1 MQTPDTRWAPFPWFL
16 LRATGMPFDWLEGAG
31 APLLWSLDAPALDA
45 ATAHARGRLAAL
57 LDHPLVAEALF
68 LSNPALD
75 AARIASWR
83 ESLTRPERRS
93 KDRARER
100 TVWRYLQRF
109 CAKNDTTSFFGA
121 TSLGRFDAPGS
132 THPTLP
138 IAANRRA
145 FLEHWAAQALVDAA
159 ITDFDGA
166 TADGWVTHPRRA
178 PNVQV
183 DPDRVT
189 HTTATDAPRHWDGAT
204 FVAAAQLADGVR
216 DEAAL
221 AAAVSAATGCPPSA
235 AATAV
240 TTLLRE
246 GGLEAA
252 AQVATGAMDALDDVR
267 AAIARQPEGATKKGW
282 VDYLAATQHGL
293 DGFAG
298 ASPAARHGRFT
309 ALEAGFEERADVAAR
324 RTPGEFYASRTIVHE
339 VGDRSGGPVALEG
352 RVAAAL
358 ETALTPL
365 VELCALHTLAD
376 RLTFRAW
383 FEREVGPGEHSFAAV
398 DRAHRRDG
406 VRVQLAAPPAARELL
421 RDLGAVR
428 DAFRAQVDAHVGAHG
443 LDRPLQLDPA
453 PFAAVRA
460 RWDDLAAA
468 DGAAYANPDLLVGDQ
483 RATGGPLR
491 VVVGDIHAMPYLTPA
506 LFAAAP
512 QGEVVFQDT
521 RDWLAALCAPALPAL
536 PAVERRSFMA
546 FEPDLGQVALE
557 VDGRPAVPHER
568 RASMEALRI
577 AATGDGFQ
585 LTVETY
591 DGARRE
597 VMPLV
602 RAANVMSRFS
612 RLVQLSARVHPVRLV
627 DVAKWLAATGWRSAA
642 DLPRLL
648 WGGGP
653 SGVEV
658 VVARRRFQV
667 PSEAWASAPDLGEAL
682 RRLAAVTGGALP
694 RFCFTKAPSEPK
706 PLLVDW
712 ANPVAAEMALWLA
725 RREPELGFVE
735 MLPEPAGLWLGG
747 PDGRHTSELRVVFAR
762 SPAFSS

>member
-1 MQTPDTRWAPFPWFL
+1 
-16 LRATGMPFDWLEGAG
+16 MPFDWLEGIG
-31 APLLWSLDAPALDA
+31 DAPLWDLDAPALAA
-45 ATAHARGRLAAL
+45 ATTRTRGRLAAL
-57 LDHPLVAEALF
+57 LEHPLVAEALF

-75 AARIASWR
+75 AARVASWR
-83 ESLTRPERRS
+83 ESLTRPVRRS

-121 TSLGRFDAPGS
+121 TSLGRFDVTGS

-138 IAANRRA
+138 IAATRRA

-159 ITDFDGA
+159 VTDFDGA
-166 TADGWVTHPRRA
+166 TADGWLTHPRRG

-189 HTTATDAPRHWDGAT
+189 QITASDAPHHWDGAT
-204 FVAAAQLADGVR
+204 FVATAQLADGVL

-221 AAAVSAATGCPPSA
+221 AAAVSATTGCSPSA
-235 AATAV
+235 ATAAV

-246 GGLEAA
+246 GGLESA
-252 AQVATGAMDALDDVR
+252 AQIATGAVDALDGVR
-267 AAIARQPEGATKKGW
+267 AAIARQTNGALKKDW
-282 VDYLAATQHGL
+282 MAFVVAAQQGL
-293 DGFAG
+293 HAFAG
-298 ASPAARHGRFT
+298 AASTGRRGHFD
-309 ALEAGFEERADVAAR
+309 ALEAGFEERAEVAAR
-324 RTPGEFYASRTIVHE
+324 RTPGEFYASRTIMHE
-339 VGDRSGGPVALEG
+339 VGDRSGEPVALEAG
-352 RVAAAL
+352 VAAAL

-365 VELCALHTLAD
+365 VQLCALHTLAD

-383 FEREVGPGEHSFAAV
+383 FDREVGPGEHAFAAV

-406 VRVQLAAPPAARELL
+406 VRVQLAAPPAARELR

-428 DAFRAQVDAHVGAHG
+428 DAFRVQVDAHVGAHG
-443 LDRPLQLDPA
+443 LGRPLWLDPA

-483 RATGGPLR
+483 RAVGGPLR

-506 LFAAAP
+506 LYAAAP
-512 QGEVVFQDT
+512 GGEVVFQDT

-557 VDGRPAVPHER
+557 VDGRPSIPRER
-568 RASMEALRI
+568 RASMEDLRI
-577 AATGDGFQ
+577 AATADGFE
-585 LTVETY
+585 LTVETH
-591 DGARRE
+591 DGVRRG

-627 DVAKWLAATGWRSAA
+627 DVATWLAAAGWRGAA
-642 DLPRLL
+642 ELPRLL

-653 SGVEV
+653 PDVEV
-658 VVARRRFQV
+658 VVARRRFRV

-682 RRLAAVTGGALP
+682 RRLAALTGGAMP

-725 RREPELGFVE
+725 RREPELAFIE

-747 PDGRHTSELRVVFAR
+747 PDGRHTSEVRVVFAR
-762 SPAFSS
+762 S